1 MKRALYYAGR
11 FGQLLGMWLLVVD
24 IFTAGPLGPSPRL
37 FAAGVAVF
45 LVGWALARAGQPGS
59 A

>member
-1 MKRALYYAGR
+1 MQRAIYLVGR

-45 LVGWALARAGQPGS
+45 LAGWGLTKVK
-59 A
+59 